1 MSPQHTHNRGWK
13 TGLFA
18 EASVAVIVAITSI
31 HGFLSINQLP
41 MVA

>member
-1 MSPQHTHNRGWK
+1 MNQQRTNNRGWE

-18 EASVAVIVAITSI
+18 EVSVAVIVAITSV
-31 HGFLSINQLP
+31 HSFLSINQLP

>member
-1 MSPQHTHNRGWK
+1 MNQQHRYNRGWK

-31 HGFLSINQLP
+31 QGFLSINQLP